1 MKTMFS
7 NEAYDILKWICMA
20 LLPAVAVCIRTV
32 FPVWQIPYGE
42 EIAATIVAVNACL
55 GVCLGIS
62 TIQYNKEE

>member
-1 MKTMFS
+1 MIFPNKV
-7 NEAYDILKWICMA
+7 YDILKWVSMA

-32 FPVWQIPYGE
+32 FPVWQIAYGE

-62 TIQYNKEE
+62 TIQYNNREE